1 MVRRADPTRQAESR
15 TRDASRSR
23 ARALA
28 LLATTSAIG
37 GSGLAA
43 GGTAGALLGAQLTGT
58 EAAAGLPLGV
68 LVLGSA
74 ASALLISRSTSQ
86 LGRGLSLALGYAVGV
101 AGALLVVL
109 AAVIASLTTL
119 LLGSLLLGGAN
130 ASIFLTRY
138 AAAEVGGEAGGGR
151 ALGLV
156 FFSTSIGAVASPLL
170 LGPSGDLAQNVG
182 LPRLSGLY
190 AIACVAFSVAGLLL
204 GGASHTIRP
213 GHAGVAALLRA
224 DETTPPTWRELA
236 DGADA
241 GPATFGVAVLA
252 TVNFVMVAVMAVA
265 PVHLMAHG
273 QSLEMIG
280 TAISAHVAGMF
291 APSPISGWL
300 TDRVGPLAVVAI
312 GFLLVLIAAVYGVTI
327 NQADAHAITVML
339 VILGVGWNFGVVGAS
354 ALIAGSAPLA
364 FRVQVEGIG
373 EVAMGIAA
381 AVAAPAASLIIAV
394 AGFTSLSLLVA
405 TLAALAIASTTR
417 RASLL
422 RA

>member
-1 MVRRADPTRQAESR
+1 MVRRADPTRQAESP
-15 TRDASRSR
+15 TRDPSR
-23 ARALA
+23 ARTRALA
-28 LLATTSAIG
+28 LLAITSAIG

-86 LGRGLSLALGYAVGV
+86 LGRGSSLALGYAVGV

-109 AAVIASLTTL
+109 ASVIASLTTL

-190 AIACVAFSVAGLLL
+190 TIACVAFSVAGLLL
-204 GGASHTIRP
+204 GAASHTTRP

-224 DETTPPTWRELA
+224 DDTTPPTWRELA

-241 GPATFGVAVLA
+241 GPATFGVSVLA

-291 APSPISGWL
+291 APSPVSGWL

-312 GFLLVLIAAVYGVTI
+312 GFLLVLIAAVDGVII
-327 NQADAHAITVML
+327 NQADVHAIAVML

-354 ALIAGSAPLA
+354 ALIAGSVPLA

-394 AGFTSLSLLVA
+394 GGFTSLSLLVA

-422 RA
+422 RP